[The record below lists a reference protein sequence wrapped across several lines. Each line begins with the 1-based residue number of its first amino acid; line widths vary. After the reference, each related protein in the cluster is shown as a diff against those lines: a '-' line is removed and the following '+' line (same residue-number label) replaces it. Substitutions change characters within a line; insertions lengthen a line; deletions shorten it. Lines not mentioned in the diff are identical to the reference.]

1 MSEERESTIST
12 SSNHHNS
19 LRFLE
24 LSLRLVATPLCAASL
39 WLTVVNKQT
48 SDSYGNVASN
58 NLSGLR
64 YLVCIN
70 AISLAYSAASTLFC
84 FFKCFDRDWILLI
97 VDQLVA
103 YLMVTSGSAAAEVLY
118 LAREGD
124 RKASWSEACSYF
136 GRFCDRIKG
145 SLALH
150 LAALLSFIALAL
162 VSAYRVFSK
171 FEAPSVSTTKEA
183 AEVDQ

>member
-1 MSEERESTIST
+1 MSEERESTISA

-48 SDSYGNVASN
+48 SDSYGNVAFN
-58 NLSGLR
+58 NLSGL
-64 YLVCIN
+64 
-70 AISLAYSAASTLFC
+70 
-84 FFKCFDRDWILLI
+84 RDWILLI